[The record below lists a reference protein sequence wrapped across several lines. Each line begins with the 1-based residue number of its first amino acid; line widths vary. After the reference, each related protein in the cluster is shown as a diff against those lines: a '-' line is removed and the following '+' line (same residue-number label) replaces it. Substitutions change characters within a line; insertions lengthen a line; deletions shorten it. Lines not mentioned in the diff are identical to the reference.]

1 MYTDLLLERQVHS
14 LYLRDKYLLVSLHS
28 VRSENQVVLLFITVS
43 RIEGI
48 RNDLSETDAIEI

>member
-14 LYLRDKYLLVSLHS
+14 LYLGDKYLLVSLHS